1 MLHHE
6 TECRESYIDNTLSIH
21 SGSYIPASSPLDVSF
36 ADSFGDRTVSVRSQG
51 HKLSWS
57 YLRPDAEITP
67 PDIVE
72 TQELTPAEGTDT
84 QALNPIEDA
93 EISIKAQ
100 KLELA
105 AEKAEPYMMPEAVTD
120 GLVYADV
127 FPNVDIEYILDSVNL
142 KENIVLK
149 KSGAQNEFVA
159 QYNIGE
165 LTATQVDEQ
174 NIELRDAQGTVI
186 FCISAP
192 YMFDAAGQTSN
203 AVSLD
208 ILSEADGVLRVKIT
222 ADKAWLDDEARVYPV
237 KVDPNILEAVQS
249 FDQDATAIY
258 KSATYPDGSLVIGND
273 KGTTYS
279 KAKAYVKFSLPTL
292 GSGDVVTSG
301 MLCMSQYS
309 STYGFSA
316 GDVTSLQVN
325 VYKVTSSWT
334 GSSVKKSTGYSGLP
348 SIDTTVVDYKNVSL
362 ATANKGDFILRHLQ
376 APYAQCHLRILR
388 RKE

>member
-1 MLHHE
+1 MKQLVRDWRKVLSLLLIVALVLQISPVQAFAVGQDESVIEQTE
-6 TECRESYIDNTLSIH
+6 TIAAATEEPAPEATVIGEVEGKREEDVKHFLNSDGSFTAVKYAEPVHYRQMDNAEWEDIDNTLSMH
-21 SGSYIPASSPLDVSF
+21 SGSYTPASSPLDVSF

-51 HKLSWS
+51 HELSWS

-72 TQELTPAEGTDT
+72 TQELIPAEGTDT
-84 QALNPIEDA
+84 QALKPIEDA

-237 KVDPNILEAVQS
+237 KVDPNIL
-249 FDQDATAIY
+249 
-258 KSATYPDGSLVIGND
+258 
-273 KGTTYS
+273 
-279 KAKAYVKFSLPTL
+279 
-292 GSGDVVTSG
+292 
-301 MLCMSQYS
+301 
-309 STYGFSA
+309 
-316 GDVTSLQVN
+316 
-325 VYKVTSSWT
+325 
-334 GSSVKKSTGYSGLP
+334 
-348 SIDTTVVDYKNVSL
+348 
-362 ATANKGDFILRHLQ
+362 
-376 APYAQCHLRILR
+376 
-388 RKE
+388 

>member
-1 MLHHE
+1 MHYRQTIDAE
-6 TECRESYIDNTLSIH
+6 WVDIDNTLSMR
-21 SGSYIPASSPLDVSF
+21 SGSYTPASSPLDVSF

-51 HKLSWS
+51 HELSWS

-84 QALNPIEDA
+84 QALKPIEDA

-165 LTATQVDEQ
+165 LTAEQVDEQ
-174 NIELRDAQGTVI
+174 NIELRDEQGKTI

-222 ADKAWLDDEARVYPV
+222 ADMMY
-237 KVDPNILEAVQS
+237 
-249 FDQDATAIY
+249 
-258 KSATYPDGSLVIGND
+258 
-273 KGTTYS
+273 
-279 KAKAYVKFSLPTL
+279 
-292 GSGDVVTSG
+292 
-301 MLCMSQYS
+301 
-309 STYGFSA
+309 
-316 GDVTSLQVN
+316 
-325 VYKVTSSWT
+325 
-334 GSSVKKSTGYSGLP
+334 
-348 SIDTTVVDYKNVSL
+348 
-362 ATANKGDFILRHLQ
+362 
-376 APYAQCHLRILR
+376 
-388 RKE
+388 